1 MATVKVPNL
10 GPPRKRVRLHPGYLR
25 LDDAPI
31 APQYK
36 SKLKQLGYVSV
47 EQVIS
52 VAEMMP
58 ARARLNAYLGADM
71 SRVLAE
77 VPKRVIAPQLSLK
90 ASTAKYSFGIRLK
103 EPAKAVLPRLD
114 MAAARH
120 VPAIKTASKPPSTP
134 LGSTPDINFG
144 GPGGD
149 MPPVRDQA
157 NRGTC
162 VAHAAVAAM
171 ERYLIT
177 EGIAKRD
184 TVDLSEQFL
193 YWNCK
198 SNDGDP
204 NGEGTF
210 LSFAMPL
217 LFSDGCCLEN
227 IWPYNPNPIPGNEG
241 QGPPPAGSK
250 GDAATRKA
258 PGTKELSA
266 QSVQEIKDELARNR
280 CVAVSVDVFEECWTT
295 RDIRSTGS
303 VTMPAPGGVSNEGH
317 AVCLVGYQDL
327 DGEPELG
334 GGQFILRN
342 SWDSYWGVNCDF
354 GTGYGTIPYGYL
366 TTYGMEAYSIE

>member
-1 MATVKVPNL
+1 MAAPDL
-10 GPPRKRVRLHPGYLR
+10 PLLPEKRVKLPADHLR
-25 LDDAPI
+25 VDDTRI

-36 SKLKQLGYVSV
+36 VKLKQLGYVSI

-52 VAEMMP
+52 VAGMKSV
-58 ARARLNAYLGADM
+58 RSRLNHYLGTD
-71 SRVLAE
+71 VFKLLAE
-77 VPKRVIAPQLSLK
+77 VPQRAIAPQLSFQ
-90 ASTAKYSFGIRLK
+90 ARTANYSFGIRLK
-103 EPAKAVLPRLD
+103 APVKAVLPRLD
-114 MAAARH
+114 MAAAQH
-120 VPAIKTASKPPSTP
+120 VPVIKSAFKPPPTP
-134 LGSTPDINFG
+134 LGSSPDVNFG
-144 GPGGD
+144 GSGGN

-171 ERYLIT
+171 EYYLIT
-177 EGIAKRD
+177 AGLAKRD

-217 LFSDGCCLEN
+217 LFSDGCCLESV
-227 IWPYNPNPIPGNEG
+227 WPYNPSPTPGSES
-241 QGPPPAGSK
+241 QGPPPGGAK
-250 GDAATRKA
+250 QDAATRKA
-258 PGTKELSA
+258 PGTRKLSA
-266 QSVQEIKDELARNR
+266 QSVQEIKDALARNC
-280 CVAVSVDVFEECWTT
+280 CVAVSVVVFDENWMPPE
-295 RDIRSTGS
+295 IRSSGA
-303 VTMPAPGGVSNEGH
+303 VTLPIPGGISNEGH
-317 AVCLVGYQDL
+317 AICLVGYQDL

-342 SWDSYWGVNCDF
+342 SWDSYWGVHCDF